1 LSLNRKL
8 DLDDFECYDVH
19 ELFKKNPAVM
29 KSGVFRKKLSQINEE
44 STIGGTPLT
53 NSRWSSSLSNFSGK
67 TMKFD
72 SDEVDNDIW
81 SDIDENNLPI
91 NAADRLSKQRNDLPL
106 AVAN

>member
-1 LSLNRKL
+1 
-8 DLDDFECYDVH
+8 VQ
-19 ELFKKNPAVM
+19 ELFKKNPAMM

-67 TMKFD
+67 TIKFD

-81 SDIDENNLPI
+81 SDIDENNLPVNI
-91 NAADRLSKQRNDLPL
+91 SGRQSKQRNDLSL
-106 AVAN
+106 AIKN